1 MLKVPGDDPRLDPT
15 DVFVFAST
23 PPVDRINVDTD
34 GDTQADAAFSFVFS
48 NSNDGTQPAR
58 GRHRLAKRH
67 YRWYRNFAR
76 SLRALSSASVTGFPP
91 A

>member
-1 MLKVPGDDPRLDPT
+1 VQRSHRPRDIP

-23 PPVDRINVDTD
+23 PPVYRINVDTD

-48 NSNDGTQPAR
+48 NSNDGTQTAR
-58 GRHRLAKRH
+58 GRYRLAKRH
-67 YRWYRNFAR
+67 YRWNQE
-76 SLRALSSASVTGFPP
+76 LCPLIKGVSSAWGEGFPP